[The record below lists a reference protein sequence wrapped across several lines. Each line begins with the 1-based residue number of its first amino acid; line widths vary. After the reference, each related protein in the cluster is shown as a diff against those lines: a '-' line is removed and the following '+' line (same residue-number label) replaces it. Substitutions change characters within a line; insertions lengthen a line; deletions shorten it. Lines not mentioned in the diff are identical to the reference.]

1 MSPKIRESLYYV
13 GTIIPALLGL
23 GMIWGGIDA
32 GAAESIGSIV
42 TGALALLG
50 AVAPATAAVKVNQQ
64 RKDGTLEP
72 IAPVEQVVNG
82 VQAVIAAQQAAQA
95 ELDRVKDAVTGA
107 IGIVPNIV
115 PQLGPLAQQAVDAIN
130 GFAPPTAYSQA
141 AQYVDPYRAP
151 YDR

>member
-1 MSPKIRESLYYV
+1 MSPKVRESLYYV

-32 GAAESIGSIV
+32 GAADSIGDII

-50 AVAPATAAVKVNQQ
+50 ATAPATAAVKVNKQ

-72 IAPVEQVVNG
+72 LAPVEQVVNG
-82 VQAVIAAQQAAQA
+82 VQAVIAAQQSAQA

-107 IGIVPNIV
+107 IGIIPGVL
-115 PQLGPLAQQAVDAIN
+115 PQLGPLAQQAVDAVN
-130 GFAPPTAYSQA
+130 SFPTAYSQV
-141 AQYVDPYRAP
+141 QQFTDYRQP
-151 YDR
+151 WDR

>member
-32 GAAESIGSIV
+32 GAASSIGDILA
-42 TGALALLG
+42 GALALIG
-50 AVAPATAAVKVNQQ
+50 ATAPATAAVKVNKQ

-72 IAPVEQVVNG
+72 LAPVDQVVNG
-82 VQAVIAAQQAAQA
+82 VQAVIAAQHAAQA

-107 IGIVPNIV
+107 IGVIPGVL
-115 PQLGPLAQQAVDAIN
+115 PQLGPLAQQAVDAVN
-130 GFAPPTAYSQA
+130 AFPTAYSQVP
-141 AQYVDPYRAP
+141 QFTDYRQP
-151 YDR
+151 WDR